1 MFASFLEEFSWEFVV
16 TAFLLIGLVRNYKAA
31 VYYLK
36 FNYYYG
42 IMTTVVT
49 LLIPYYMLK
58 PRNVLNFL

>member
-1 MFASFLEEFSWEFVV
+1 MNDFSWEFIA
-16 TAFLLIGLVRNYKAA
+16 TAFLLICLVRNTKAV

-42 IMTTVVT
+42 VMTTVVT
-49 LLIPYYMLK
+49 LLIPYFMLK